1 MSQPLKIEVSDELAE
16 MLDALA
22 DGQHIAPMDP
32 LARAVTTIIRLQVK
46 LMRLR
51 SAAEAFE
58 QDLGPDCDGDH
69 RDALRAEL
77 LKTA

>member
-1 MSQPLKIEVSDELAE
+1 MSKLLNIEVSDQLAE
-16 MLDALA
+16 MLDTLA
-22 DGQHIAPMDP
+22 NGQRIAPMDP

-51 SAAEAFE
+51 AAAEIFE

-77 LKTA
+77 KTA